1 MLLAII
7 EAKFPRKIN
16 VASLA
21 DLTPISS
28 APPPWA
34 GLSLPFLTV

>member
-7 EAKFPRKIN
+7 EANFPRKIN

-28 APPPWA
+28 APPLWM
-34 GLSLPFLTV
+34 GMSLPFLAV